1 MFRIS
6 HLVPVALCL
15 LLLGCA
21 STKVTTS
28 GEVPTA
34 SLCQSTSE
42 NLSALVLWGSKWR
55 PNQKEVARREVAA
68 QQGLEDYFA
77 KSGCFSRVEVRRLPD
92 ETAAQVLS
100 RQELQSLAS
109 LASSSPARLI
119 VVVVRE
125 LGPVVKL
132 LESPAILEG
141 GTEVILEVT
150 AVDLQTTSS
159 PVNFRVHWQN
169 GGPFAIKGVTTL
181 PQDMTS
187 ALGAAM
193 SSGLRTE

>member
-1 MFRIS
+1 MLRIF

-28 GEVPTA
+28 GDVPTA
-34 SLCQSTSE
+34 SLCQSTAE

-55 PNQKEVARREVAA
+55 PDQKEVSRREAAA

-77 KSGCFSRVEVRRLPD
+77 TSGCFSRVEVHRLPD
-92 ETAAQVLS
+92 EKTAQVLS
-100 RQELQSLAS
+100 RQELRSLAS
-109 LASSSPARLI
+109 VANSSPDRLI

-132 LESPAILEG
+132 LASPAILEG

-150 AVDLQTTSS
+150 AVDLRSTSS
-159 PVNFRVHWQN
+159 PVNFRVHWEN
-169 GGPFAIKGVTTL
+169 GGPLAIKGVKTL
-181 PQDMTS
+181 PEDMS
-187 ALGAAM
+187 AALRAAM